1 MKSFSNK
8 DKHTLS
14 CEHSSCGICWTDDG
28 EMDVESFDGDE
39 MDVESFGDDEINE
52 DLIGGDK
59 CVPSN

>member
-14 CEHSSCGICWTDDG
+14 CENSSCGICWTDDG
-28 EMDVESFDGDE
+28 EMDVESF
-39 MDVESFGDDEINE
+39 GDDEIN
-52 DLIGGDK
+52 DHLIGGDN